1 MDEQLAG
8 TEDIA
13 ERGLRY
19 TKEQFGQLMEQTE
32 EYVREN
38 PTRAVAYALLAG
50 LVIDRLPVCRMLSS
64 LARVSLL
71 ALKPALLIYG
81 ATKIY
86 QAAQNDDEN

>member
-19 TKEQFGQLMEQTE
+19 TKEQFEQIMEQTE

-38 PTRAVAYALLAG
+38 PTRALVYAAVAG
-50 LVIDRLPVCRMLSS
+50 LVIDRLPICRILSG
-64 LARVSLL
+64 LARLSLI
-71 ALKPALLIYG
+71 AIKPAILIYG
-81 ATKIY
+81 ATKLY
-86 QAAQNDDEN
+86 QAAQEDAE